1 MNLLNN
7 VQIVSG
13 ELAALFVLNEM
24 NIVLRWSLVTFRV
37 RCGQK
42 EDEAHPASRE
52 DFYEKRKTKMR
63 HSVLG
68 NGIWDISRMV

>member
-1 MNLLNN
+1 VNLLNN

-24 NIVLRWSLVTFRV
+24 NIVLRWSWVTFRV

-52 DFYEKRKTKMR
+52 DFYEK
-63 HSVLG
+63 
-68 NGIWDISRMV
+68 

>member
-24 NIVLRWSLVTFRV
+24 NIVLRWNWVTFRV

-52 DFYEKRKTKMR
+52 DFYEK
-63 HSVLG
+63 
-68 NGIWDISRMV
+68 

>member
-24 NIVLRWSLVTFRV
+24 NIVLRWNWVTFRV

-42 EDEAHPASRE
+42 EDEVHPASRE
-52 DFYEKRKTKMR
+52 DFYEK
-63 HSVLG
+63 
-68 NGIWDISRMV
+68 